1 MNRFQAKKL
10 LMSKW
15 TAVEPINKQ
24 KHFIVTA
31 CLEDEASQKILSCT
45 LEAVMTKNQFEITP
59 NDLKNSEQWRQ
70 GWK

>member
-1 MNRFQAKKL
+1 MNRFQSKKL

-15 TAVEPINKQ
+15 TAVEPINRQ
-24 KHFIVTA
+24 KHFIVTD
-31 CLEDEASQKILSCT
+31 CLEDEATQKILSCT

-59 NDLKNSEQWRQ
+59 DELKDSVKWQQ